1 MYLSKKQVQ
10 PERENLKMTLNNQTM
25 TLFNYEY
32 PFIKLDKNNVK
43 VGTFFS
49 GIGSPEMAFHRLKE
63 NGIINNYESVF
74 FCEVDK
80 HAIKSYCA
88 IHNKTPDDNLGD
100 ITKIN
105 GADIPYCDIWIGGFP
120 CQDISMAGVRRGFD
134 FGSRTRSSLG
144 WKMIQFLREVK
155 DPPKVVIFENV
166 AAITHSKF
174 RRTLNLF
181 KNDLE
186 ELGYSLYDDVLCA
199 LDYGTPQNRE
209 RYFLVAIKGKYLY
222 QFPQKMKLKLR
233 LKDLLE
239 KDIDPNLVLSEKV
252 PFDLQSFV
260 ANKDY
265 TKDCKL
271 VCKNLKDKRRKYV
284 IDLYRFID
292 GKNKCGRDTSSKY
305 NQTARLWSINGYC
318 PTLTANSTEDTSKMI
333 IYRDNCFFVK
343 KISPLES
350 WRFMGFSDED
360 FYKAKD
366 IGTSNRQLFKQAG
379 NSIATNVIYHILKNL
394 F

>member
-1 MYLSKKQVQ
+1 MVV
-10 PERENLKMTLNNQTM
+10 NNPTVN
-25 TLFNYEY
+25 LFNFNY
-32 PFIKLDKNNVK
+32 PVIKLNKENVK

-49 GIGSPEMAFHRLKE
+49 GIGSPEMAFKRLKD

-74 FCEVDK
+74 FCEIDK
-80 HAIKSYCA
+80 YAVKSYCA
-88 IHNKTPDDNLGD
+88 IHGEPPNKNLGD

-105 GADIPYCDIWIGGFP
+105 GADLPYCDIWIGGFP
-120 CQDISMAGVRRGFD
+120 CQDISMAGIRRGFD
-134 FGSRTRSSLG
+134 FNSNTRSSLG
-144 WKMIQFLREVK
+144 WKMIQFLREIK

-166 AAITHSKF
+166 AAITNSKM

-181 KNDLE
+181 KEDLE
-186 ELGYSLYDDVLCA
+186 SLGYSLYDHVLTA

-209 RYFLVAIKGKYLY
+209 RYFLVAIKGNYLY
-222 QFPQKMKLKLR
+222 HFPDKIKLKLR

-252 PFDLQSFV
+252 YFDLQRFV
-260 ANKDY
+260 ENKNY
-265 TKDCKL
+265 TKNSKL
-271 VCKNLKDKRRKYV
+271 VCKNLKDKRRKY
-284 IDLYRFID
+284 IINLYRFID
-292 GKNKCGRDTSSKY
+292 GKNHCGRDTSSKY
-305 NQTARLWSINGYC
+305 NQTARLWSMNGYC

-333 IYRDNCFFVK
+333 IYKDNCFFVK
-343 KISPLES
+343 RISPLES

-360 FYKAKD
+360 FYKAKSV
-366 IGTSNRQLFKQAG
+366 GTSNRQLFKQAG

>member
-1 MYLSKKQVQ
+1 MAV
-10 PERENLKMTLNNQTM
+10 NNPTVN
-25 TLFNYEY
+25 LFNFNY
-32 PFIKLDKNNVK
+32 PVIKLNKENIK

-49 GIGSPEMAFHRLKE
+49 GIGSPEMAFKRLKD
-63 NGIINNYESVF
+63 NGVINNYESVF
-74 FCEVDK
+74 FCEIDK
-80 HAIKSYCA
+80 YAVKSYCA
-88 IHNKTPDDNLGD
+88 IHGEPPNKNLGD

-105 GADIPYCDIWIGGFP
+105 GANLPYCDIWIGGFP
-120 CQDISMAGVRRGFD
+120 CQDISMAGIRRGFD
-134 FGSRTRSSLG
+134 FNSNTRSSLG
-144 WKMIQFLREVK
+144 WKMIQFLREIK

-166 AAITHSKF
+166 AAITNSKM

-181 KNDLE
+181 KEDLE
-186 ELGYSLYDDVLCA
+186 SLGYSLYDHVLTA

-209 RYFLVAIKGKYLY
+209 RYFLVAIKGNYLY
-222 QFPQKMKLKLR
+222 HFPDKIKLKLR

-252 PFDLQSFV
+252 YFDLQRFV
-260 ANKDY
+260 ENKNY
-265 TKDCKL
+265 TKNSKL
-271 VCKNLKDKRRKYV
+271 VCKNLKDKRRKY
-284 IDLYRFID
+284 IINLYRFID
-292 GKNKCGRDTSSKY
+292 GKNHCGRDTSSKY
-305 NQTARLWSINGYC
+305 NQTARLWSMNGYC

-333 IYRDNCFFVK
+333 IYKDNCFFVK
-343 KISPLES
+343 RISPLES

-360 FYKAKD
+360 FYKAKS

>member
-1 MYLSKKQVQ
+1 
-10 PERENLKMTLNNQTM
+10 MTVNNPTVN
-25 TLFNYEY
+25 LFNFNY
-32 PFIKLDKNNVK
+32 PIIKLDKENVK

-49 GIGSPEMAFHRLKE
+49 GIGSPEMAFKRLKD
-63 NGIINNYESVF
+63 NGVINNYESVF

-80 HAIKSYCA
+80 YAIKSYCA
-88 IHNKTPDDNLGD
+88 IHGQSPNKNLGD

-105 GADIPYCDIWIGGFP
+105 GADLPYCDIWIGGFP

-134 FGSRTRSSLG
+134 FNSNTRSSLG
-144 WKMIQFLREVK
+144 WKMIQFLKEVK

-166 AAITHSKF
+166 AAITNVKM
-174 RRTLNLF
+174 RKTLNLF
-181 KNDLE
+181 KEDLE
-186 ELGYSLYDDVLCA
+186 NLGYSLYDHVLTA

-222 QFPQKMKLKLR
+222 YFPDKIKLKLR

-239 KDIDPNLVLSEKV
+239 KEIDPNLVLSEKV
-252 PFDLQSFV
+252 PFDLHSFV
-260 ANKDY
+260 ENKNY
-265 TKDCKL
+265 TKNSKL
-271 VCKNLKDKRRKYV
+271 VCKNLKDRRRKY
-284 IDLYRFID
+284 IINLYRFID
-292 GKNKCGRDTSSKY
+292 GKNHCGRDTSSKY
-305 NQTARLWSINGYC
+305 NQTARLWSMNGYC

-333 IYRDNCFFVK
+333 IYKDNCFFVK

-360 FYKAKD
+360 FYKAKSVG
-366 IGTSNRQLFKQAG
+366 ISNRQLFKQAG
-379 NSIATNVIYHILKNL
+379 NSIATNVIYYILKKL